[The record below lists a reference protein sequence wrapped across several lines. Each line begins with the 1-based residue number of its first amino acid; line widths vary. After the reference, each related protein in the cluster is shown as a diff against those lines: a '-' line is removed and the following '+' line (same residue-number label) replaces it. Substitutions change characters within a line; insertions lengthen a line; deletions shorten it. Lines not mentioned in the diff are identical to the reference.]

1 MISKLKQKIDFEI
14 KSIQF
19 VNRDGFKFLDI
30 ELPDTDLETIEFKSK
45 IISKII
51 DEIDDSNEMYYLNVF
66 SSGTEKEIK
75 LDNINFYINEYI
87 LIETSKHYLEKQKW
101 EGDLIENNQ
110 DHIILKINNKGRFQ
124 KLKILKQDIVF
135 IKTTAKL
142 RKEK

>member
-30 ELPDTDLETIEFKSK
+30 ELPETDLETIEFKSK

-75 LDNINFYINEYI
+75 LENINFYINEYI

>member
-1 MISKLKQKIDFEI
+1 ME
-14 KSIQF
+14 
-19 VNRDGFKFLDI
+19 
-30 ELPDTDLETIEFKSK
+30 
-45 IISKII
+45 
-51 DEIDDSNEMYYLNVF
+51 
-66 SSGTEKEIK
+66 
-75 LDNINFYINEYI
+75 NINFYINEYI